1 MKVKEE
7 SEKACLKLNIL
18 KTKIIASSPITLRQ
32 IDGEIMEI
40 VTDFIFSG
48 SKITSNVDCNLEI
61 KTLSSWKKNYD
72 KHRQYFKKQRNHF
85 GIKDP

>member
-72 KHRQYFKKQRNHF
+72 KHRQYFKKQRNYF
-85 GIKDP
+85 GIKGP